1 MVPCSL
7 QELTDGSSVGST
19 RAVGVV
25 GAVPYVTLELLNR
38 GKYGTGGRGD
48 SSPDDLD
55 LSRLAS
61 ARNVNGSN
69 TYRYH

>member
-1 MVPCSL
+1 MAQVWAA
-7 QELTDGSSVGST
+7 

-25 GAVPYVTLELLNR
+25 GAVPYIRLEPLNR

-55 LSRLAS
+55 LSSLAS
-61 ARNVNGSN
+61 ASNVNRSN
-69 TYRYH
+69 TYRYG